1 MSAWRVLVLLA
12 GASALQPQQPSLAL
26 GYNRLSISRPIPGG
40 LQASPSIEAEGSG
53 SVCRIKVIG
62 VGGGGGNAV
71 NRMIE
76 SAGIQGVEM
85 WVLNTDAQALA
96 RSAAPKKL
104 NIGTTTSRGLGA
116 GGNPSVGQKAAEESR
131 EEILKIVADADLV
144 FVTAGMGGGTGS
156 GAAPVVAECAKQS
169 GALTVG
175 VVTKPFGFE
184 GRKRMQQ
191 ARQAILEMK
200 GKVDTLIVV
209 SNDRLLQIVPEGTPL
224 TDAFLVADDI
234 LRQGVVGIS
243 EIIIKPGL
251 VNVDFADVRTIMGTC
266 WAYAGLNT

>member
-1 MSAWRVLVLLA
+1 MLRAAIKVSSQFFWIFLKEGQKQKGMTQSRSLLSLLLVLFLA
-12 GASALQPQQPSLAL
+12 LVSSLKLQPSTRTWARRSLL
-26 GYNRLSISRPIPGG
+26 E
-40 LQASPSIEAEGSG
+40 LQATPFIEAEGSG
-53 SVCRIKVIG
+53 SPCRIKVIG

-71 NRMIE
+71 NRMID
-76 SAGIQGVEM
+76 SAGISGVEM
-85 WVLNTDAQALA
+85 WTLNTDAQALA
-96 RSAAPKKL
+96 RSIAPRKL

-116 GGNPSVGQKAAEESR
+116 GGNPGVGQKAAEESR
-131 EEILKIVADADLV
+131 EEIMKIVQDADLV

-156 GAAPVVAECAKQS
+156 GAAPVVAECAKQA

-191 ARQAILEMK
+191 ARAAILEMK

-234 LRQGVVGIS
+234 LRQ
-243 EIIIKPGL
+243 
-251 VNVDFADVRTIMGTC
+251 VRV
-266 WAYAGLNT
+266 